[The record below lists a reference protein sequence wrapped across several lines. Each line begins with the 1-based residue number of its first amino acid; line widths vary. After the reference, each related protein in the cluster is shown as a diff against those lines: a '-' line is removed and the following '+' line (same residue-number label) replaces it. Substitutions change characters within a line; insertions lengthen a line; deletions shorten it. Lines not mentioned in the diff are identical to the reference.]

1 MKISIPIL
9 NLKYKDDLYRLILSL
24 FVLGIIAIFF
34 VSVLVIAAYSYPA
47 VIRYGA
53 PFLWVK
59 TWNPPMEIFGALTF
73 IAGTLFVTFLALIF
87 SVPLA
92 LGIGVF
98 LQEYCPFF
106 LRSFLTV
113 IIEMLAGIPS
123 VVFGVWGVLTI
134 VPWLR
139 ESVEPFF
146 NAYFSGIPFLKV
158 EENIGY
164 GILAASI
171 VVAFMILPIIA
182 SITKDSLSAV
192 PDLAKDGALAMGA
205 TRLDVIKNV
214 SLPYALSG
222 IYGGIVLGFGRA
234 VGETIAVVL
243 LIGNQ
248 AIVPKS
254 LFSVG
259 YTISSVLAN
268 TFTFAVIS
276 PIYASAEV
284 ELALILLVIS
294 LLVNIIGRNILNSV
308 IGGRLSRSQFGG
320 G

>member
-1 MKISIPIL
+1 MFT
-9 NLKYKDDLYRLILSL
+9 LKYKDDFFKYILSA
-24 FVLGIIAIFF
+24 FVLSVVLIFLTAVAII
-34 VSVLVIAAYSYPA
+34 LYYSYPS
-47 VIRYGA
+47 VIRYGVS
-53 PFLWVK
+53 FLWVK
-59 TWNPPMEIFGALTF
+59 EWNPPKEVFGALTF
-73 IAGTLFVTFLALIF
+73 LAGTFIVTFLALIF
-87 SVPLA
+87 AIPFSF
-92 LGIGVF
+92 GIGIF

-106 LRSFLTV
+106 LRGILAV

-123 VVFGVWGVLTI
+123 VVFGVWGVLTV
-134 VPWLR
+134 VPWIR

-146 NAYFSGIPFLKV
+146 DRHFSYIPFLKV

-171 VVAFMILPIIA
+171 IVAFMILPIIS
-182 SITKDSLSAV
+182 SITKDSLASV
-192 PDLAKDGALAMGA
+192 PKIAKDGALAMGA
-205 TRLDVIKNV
+205 TRLDVIRDV
-214 SLPYALSG
+214 SLPYALNG
-222 IYGGIVLGFGRA
+222 IYGGIILGFGRA

-248 AIVPKS
+248 AVVPKS

-259 YTISSVLAN
+259 YTISSMLAN

-284 ELALILLVIS
+284 ELALILLLTS
-294 LLVNIIGRNILNSV
+294 LIVNVVGRNILNRV
-308 IGGRLSRSQFGG
+308 IGGRFNRSQFGG

>member
-1 MKISIPIL
+1 MF
-9 NLKYKDDLYRLILSL
+9 NLKYKDDLYKFILSI
-24 FVLGIIAIFF
+24 FVLSVISIFLIA
-34 VSVLVIAAYSYPA
+34 VIVILFYSYPA
-47 VIRYGA
+47 IIRYGF

-59 TWNPPMEIFGALTF
+59 EWNPRTEVFGALTF
-73 IAGTLFVTFLALIF
+73 LAGTFMVTFLALLFAIPF
-87 SVPLA
+87 SFGV
-92 LGIGVF
+92 GIF
-98 LQEYCPFF
+98 LQEYCPLF
-106 LRSFLTV
+106 LRGVFTI

-139 ESVEPFF
+139 KDVEPFF
-146 NAYFSGIPFLKV
+146 GRHFSSIPFLKV
-158 EENIGY
+158 EMNIGY

-171 VVAFMILPIIA
+171 VVAFMILPIIS
-182 SITKDSLSAV
+182 SITKDSLASV
-192 PDLAKDGALAMGA
+192 PKIAKDGALAMGA
-205 TRLDVIKNV
+205 TRLDVIKDI
-214 SLPYALSG
+214 SLPYASNG
-222 IYGGIVLGFGRA
+222 IYGGIILGFGRA

-259 YTISSVLAN
+259 YTISAVLAN

-284 ELALILLVIS
+284 ELALILLAVS
-294 LLVNIIGRNILNSV
+294 LIINIVGRNILNKV
-308 IGGRLSRSQFGG
+308 IGGRFNRSQFGG

>member
-1 MKISIPIL
+1 MF
-9 NLKYKDDLYRLILSL
+9 NLKYKDDLYKFILSI
-24 FVLGIIAIFF
+24 FVLSVISVFLIA
-34 VSVLVIAAYSYPA
+34 VTVILFYSYPA
-47 VIRYGA
+47 IIRYGF

-59 TWNPPMEIFGALTF
+59 VWNPPKEVFGALTF
-73 IAGTLFVTFLALIF
+73 LAGTFMVTFLALLFAIPF
-87 SVPLA
+87 SF
-92 LGIGVF
+92 GIGIF
-98 LQEYCPFF
+98 LQEYCPLF
-106 LRSFLTV
+106 LRGIFTV

-146 NAYFSGIPFLKV
+146 DRYFSSIPFLKV

-171 VVAFMILPIIA
+171 VVAFMILPIIS
-182 SITKDSLSAV
+182 SITKDSLASV
-192 PDLAKDGALAMGA
+192 PKIAKDGALAMGA
-205 TRLDVIKNV
+205 TRLDVIKDV
-214 SLPYALSG
+214 SLPYALNG
-222 IYGGIVLGFGRA
+222 IYGGIILGFGRA

-259 YTISSVLAN
+259 YTISAVLAN

-284 ELALILLVIS
+284 ELALILLAVS
-294 LLVNIIGRNILNSV
+294 LIVNIVGRNILNKV
-308 IGGRLSRSQFGG
+308 IGGRFNRSQFGG

>member
-1 MKISIPIL
+1 MF
-9 NLKYKDDLYRLILSL
+9 NLKYKDDLYKFILSI
-24 FVLGIIAIFF
+24 FVLSVISVFLIA
-34 VSVLVIAAYSYPA
+34 VTVILFYSYPA
-47 VIRYGA
+47 IIRYGF

-59 TWNPPMEIFGALTF
+59 EWNPPKEVFGALTF
-73 IAGTLFVTFLALIF
+73 LAGTFMVTFLALLFAIPF
-87 SVPLA
+87 SF
-92 LGIGVF
+92 GIGIF
-98 LQEYCPFF
+98 LQEYCPLF
-106 LRSFLTV
+106 LRGIFTV

-146 NAYFSGIPFLKV
+146 DRYFSSIPFLKV

-171 VVAFMILPIIA
+171 VVAFMILPIIS
-182 SITKDSLSAV
+182 SITKDSLASV
-192 PDLAKDGALAMGA
+192 PKIAKDGALAMGA
-205 TRLDVIKNV
+205 TRLDVIKDV
-214 SLPYALSG
+214 SLPYALNG
-222 IYGGIVLGFGRA
+222 IYGGIILGFGRA

-259 YTISSVLAN
+259 YTISAVLAN

-284 ELALILLVIS
+284 ELALILLAVS
-294 LLVNIIGRNILNSV
+294 LIVNIVGRNILNKV
-308 IGGRLSRSQFGG
+308 IGGRFNRSQFGG

>member
-1 MKISIPIL
+1 MF
-9 NLKYKDDLYRLILSL
+9 NLKYKDDLYKFILSI
-24 FVLGIIAIFF
+24 FVLSVISVFLIA
-34 VSVLVIAAYSYPA
+34 VTVILFYSYPA
-47 VIRYGA
+47 IIRYGF

-59 TWNPPMEIFGALTF
+59 EWNPPKEVFGALTF
-73 IAGTLFVTFLALIF
+73 LAGTFMVTFLALLFAIPF
-87 SVPLA
+87 SF
-92 LGIGVF
+92 GIGIF
-98 LQEYCPFF
+98 LQEYCPLF
-106 LRSFLTV
+106 LRGIFTV

-146 NAYFSGIPFLKV
+146 DRYFSSIPFLKV

-171 VVAFMILPIIA
+171 VVAFMILPIIS
-182 SITKDSLSAV
+182 SITKDSLASV
-192 PDLAKDGALAMGA
+192 PKIAKDGALAMGA
-205 TRLDVIKNV
+205 TRLDVIKDV
-214 SLPYALSG
+214 SLPYALNG
-222 IYGGIVLGFGRA
+222 IYGGIILGFGRA

-259 YTISSVLAN
+259 YTISAVLAN

-284 ELALILLVIS
+284 ELALILLVVS
-294 LLVNIIGRNILNSV
+294 LIVNIVGRNILNKV
-308 IGGRLSRSQFGG
+308 IGGRFNRSQFGG

>member
-1 MKISIPIL
+1 MF
-9 NLKYKDDLYRLILSL
+9 NLKYKDDLYKFILSI
-24 FVLGIIAIFF
+24 FVLSVISVFLIA
-34 VSVLVIAAYSYPA
+34 VTVILFYSYPA
-47 VIRYGA
+47 IIRYGF

-59 TWNPPMEIFGALTF
+59 VWNPPKEVFGALTF
-73 IAGTLFVTFLALIF
+73 LAGTFMVTFLALLFAIPF
-87 SVPLA
+87 SF
-92 LGIGVF
+92 GIGIF
-98 LQEYCPFF
+98 LQEYCPLF
-106 LRSFLTV
+106 LRGIFTV

-139 ESVEPFF
+139 KDVEPFF
-146 NAYFSGIPFLKV
+146 GRHFSSIPFLKV
-158 EENIGY
+158 EMNIGY

-171 VVAFMILPIIA
+171 VVAFMILPIIS
-182 SITKDSLSAV
+182 SITKDSLASV
-192 PDLAKDGALAMGA
+192 PKIAKDGALAMGA
-205 TRLDVIKNV
+205 TRLDVIKDV
-214 SLPYALSG
+214 SLPYALNG
-222 IYGGIVLGFGRA
+222 IYGGIILGFGRA

-259 YTISSVLAN
+259 YTISAVLAN

-284 ELALILLVIS
+284 ELALILLAVS
-294 LLVNIIGRNILNSV
+294 LIVNIVGRNILNKV
-308 IGGRLSRSQFGG
+308 IGGRFNRSQFGG

>member
-1 MKISIPIL
+1 MF
-9 NLKYKDDLYRLILSL
+9 NLKYKDDLYKIILSV
-24 FVLGIIAIFF
+24 FVLSVISVFLIA
-34 VSVLVIAAYSYPA
+34 VAVILFYSYPA
-47 VIRYGA
+47 IIRYGF

-59 TWNPPMEIFGALTF
+59 EWNPPKEVFGALTF
-73 IAGTLFVTFLALIF
+73 LVGTFMVTFLALLFAIPF
-87 SVPLA
+87 SF
-92 LGIGVF
+92 GIGIF
-98 LQEYCPFF
+98 LQEYCPLF
-106 LRSFLTV
+106 LRGIFTV

-146 NAYFSGIPFLKV
+146 DRHFSSIPFLKV

-171 VVAFMILPIIA
+171 VVAFMILPIIS
-182 SITKDSLSAV
+182 SITKDSLASV
-192 PDLAKDGALAMGA
+192 PKIAKDGALAMGA
-205 TRLDVIKNV
+205 TRLDVIKDV
-214 SLPYALSG
+214 SLPYALNG
-222 IYGGIVLGFGRA
+222 IYGGIILGFGRA

-259 YTISSVLAN
+259 YTISAVLAN

-284 ELALILLVIS
+284 ELALMLLAVS
-294 LLVNIIGRNILNSV
+294 LIINIVGRNILNKV

>member
-1 MKISIPIL
+1 MF
-9 NLKYKDDLYRLILSL
+9 NLKYKDDLYKFILSI
-24 FVLGIIAIFF
+24 FVLSVISVFLIA
-34 VSVLVIAAYSYPA
+34 VTVILFYSYPA
-47 VIRYGA
+47 IIRYGF

-59 TWNPPMEIFGALTF
+59 EWNPPKEVFGALTF
-73 IAGTLFVTFLALIF
+73 LAGTFMVTFLALLFAIPF
-87 SVPLA
+87 SF
-92 LGIGVF
+92 GIGIF
-98 LQEYCPFF
+98 LQEYCPLF
-106 LRSFLTV
+106 LRGIFTV

-146 NAYFSGIPFLKV
+146 DRHFSSIPFLKV

-171 VVAFMILPIIA
+171 VVAFMILPIIS
-182 SITKDSLSAV
+182 SITKDSLASV
-192 PDLAKDGALAMGA
+192 PKIAKDGALAMGA
-205 TRLDVIKNV
+205 TRLDVIKDV
-214 SLPYALSG
+214 SLPYALNG
-222 IYGGIVLGFGRA
+222 IYGGIILGFGRA

-259 YTISSVLAN
+259 YTISAVLAN

-276 PIYASAEV
+276 PIYAYAEV
-284 ELALILLVIS
+284 ELALILLAVS
-294 LLVNIIGRNILNSV
+294 LIVNIVGRNILNKV
-308 IGGRLSRSQFGG
+308 IGGRFNRSQFGG

>member
-1 MKISIPIL
+1 MF
-9 NLKYKDDLYRLILSL
+9 NLKYKDDLYKIILSV
-24 FVLGIIAIFF
+24 FVLSVISVFLIA
-34 VSVLVIAAYSYPA
+34 VAVILFYSYPA
-47 VIRYGA
+47 IIRYGF

-59 TWNPPMEIFGALTF
+59 EWNPPKEVFGALTF
-73 IAGTLFVTFLALIF
+73 LVGTFMVTFLALLFAIPF
-87 SVPLA
+87 SF
-92 LGIGVF
+92 GIGIF
-98 LQEYCPFF
+98 LQEYCPLF
-106 LRSFLTV
+106 LRGIFTV

-146 NAYFSGIPFLKV
+146 DRHFSSIPFLKV

-171 VVAFMILPIIA
+171 VVAFMILPIIS
-182 SITKDSLSAV
+182 SITKDSLASV
-192 PDLAKDGALAMGA
+192 PKIAKDGALAMGA
-205 TRLDVIKNV
+205 TRLDVIKDV
-214 SLPYALSG
+214 SLPYALNG
-222 IYGGIVLGFGRA
+222 IYGGIILGFGRA

-259 YTISSVLAN
+259 YTISAVLAN

-284 ELALILLVIS
+284 ELALILLAVS
-294 LLVNIIGRNILNSV
+294 LIVNIVGRNILNKV
-308 IGGRLSRSQFGG
+308 IGGRFNRSQFGG

>member
-1 MKISIPIL
+1 MF
-9 NLKYKDDLYRLILSL
+9 NLKYKDDLYKFILSI
-24 FVLGIIAIFF
+24 FVLSVISVFLIA
-34 VSVLVIAAYSYPA
+34 VTVILFYSYPA
-47 VIRYGA
+47 IIRYGF

-59 TWNPPMEIFGALTF
+59 EWNPPKEVFGALTF
-73 IAGTLFVTFLALIF
+73 LAGTFMVTFLALLFAIPF
-87 SVPLA
+87 SF
-92 LGIGVF
+92 GIGIF
-98 LQEYCPFF
+98 LQEYCPLF
-106 LRSFLTV
+106 LRGIFTV

-146 NAYFSGIPFLKV
+146 DAHFSSIPFLKV

-171 VVAFMILPIIA
+171 VVAFMVLPIIS
-182 SITKDSLSAV
+182 SITKDSLASV
-192 PDLAKDGALAMGA
+192 PKIAKDGALAMGA
-205 TRLDVIKNV
+205 TRLDVIKDV
-214 SLPYALSG
+214 SLPYALNG
-222 IYGGIVLGFGRA
+222 IYGGIILGFGRA

-259 YTISSVLAN
+259 YTISAVLAN

-284 ELALILLVIS
+284 ELALILLVVS
-294 LLVNIIGRNILNSV
+294 LIVNIVGRNILNKV
-308 IGGRLSRSQFGG
+308 IGGRFNRSQFGG

>member
-1 MKISIPIL
+1 MF
-9 NLKYKDDLYRLILSL
+9 NLKYKDDLFKFILSI
-24 FVLGIIAIFF
+24 FVSLVVLVFLTAVGIILF
-34 VSVLVIAAYSYPA
+34 YSYPSL
-47 VIRYGA
+47 VRYGFS
-53 PFLWVK
+53 FLWVK
-59 TWNPPMEIFGALTF
+59 VWNPPREIFGALTF
-73 IAGTLFVTFLALIF
+73 LVGTFVVTFIALIF
-87 SVPLA
+87 AVPFSF
-92 LGIGVF
+92 GIGIF
-98 LQEYCPFF
+98 LEEYCPLFLKGFF
-106 LRSFLTV
+106 TV

-146 NAYFSGIPFLKV
+146 TKHFSGIPFLKV

-164 GILAASI
+164 GVLAAGI
-171 VVAFMILPIIA
+171 VVAFMILPIIS
-182 SITKDSLSAV
+182 SITKDSLASV
-192 PDLAKDGALAMGA
+192 PKIAKDGALAMGA
-205 TRLDVIKNV
+205 TKLDVIRDV
-214 SLPYALSG
+214 SMPYALNG
-222 IYGGIVLGFGRA
+222 IYGGIILGFGRA

-248 AIVPKS
+248 AVIPKS

-259 YTISSVLAN
+259 YTISSLLAN

-284 ELALILLVIS
+284 ELALLLLLVS
-294 LLVNIIGRNILNSV
+294 LIVNIVGRNILNRV
-308 IGGRLSRSQFGG
+308 IGGRFNRSQFGG

>member
-1 MKISIPIL
+1 MF
-9 NLKYKDDLYRLILSL
+9 NLKYKDDLYKFILSI
-24 FVLGIIAIFF
+24 FVLSVISVFLIA
-34 VSVLVIAAYSYPA
+34 VTVILFYSYPA
-47 VIRYGA
+47 IIRYGF

-59 TWNPPMEIFGALTF
+59 EWNPPKEVFGALTF
-73 IAGTLFVTFLALIF
+73 LAGTFMVTFLALLFAIPF
-87 SVPLA
+87 SF
-92 LGIGVF
+92 GIGIF
-98 LQEYCPFF
+98 LQEYCPLF
-106 LRSFLTV
+106 LRGIFTV

-146 NAYFSGIPFLKV
+146 DRHFSSIPFLKV

-171 VVAFMILPIIA
+171 VVAFMILPIIS
-182 SITKDSLSAV
+182 SITKDSLASV
-192 PDLAKDGALAMGA
+192 PKIAKDGALAMGA
-205 TRLDVIKNV
+205 TRLDVIKDV
-214 SLPYALSG
+214 SLPYALNG
-222 IYGGIVLGFGRA
+222 IYGGIILGFGRA

-259 YTISSVLAN
+259 YTISAVLAN

-284 ELALILLVIS
+284 ELALILLAVS
-294 LLVNIIGRNILNSV
+294 LIVNIVGRNILNKV
-308 IGGRLSRSQFGG
+308 IGGRFNRSQFGG

>member
-1 MKISIPIL
+1 MFT
-9 NLKYKDDLYRLILSL
+9 LKYKDDFFKYILSV
-24 FVLGIIAIFF
+24 FVLAVVLIF
-34 VSVLVIAAYSYPA
+34 LTAVIVIMYYSYPA
-47 VIRYGA
+47 VIRYGIS
-53 PFLWVK
+53 FLWVK
-59 TWNPPMEIFGALTF
+59 VWNPPKEVFGALTF
-73 IAGTLFVTFLALIF
+73 LAGTFFVTFLALIF
-87 SVPLA
+87 AIPFSFA
-92 LGIGVF
+92 IGTF
-98 LQEYCPFF
+98 LEEYCPFF
-106 LRSFLTV
+106 LRGIFTV

-123 VVFGVWGVLTI
+123 VVFGVWGVLTV

-139 ESVEPFF
+139 KSVEPFF
-146 NAYFSGIPFLKV
+146 DRHFSYIPFLKV

-171 VVAFMILPIIA
+171 VVAFMILPIIS
-182 SITKDSLSAV
+182 SITKDSLASV
-192 PDLAKDGALAMGA
+192 PKLAKDGALAMGA
-205 TRLDVIKNV
+205 TRLEVIKNV
-214 SLPYALSG
+214 SLPYALNG
-222 IYGGIVLGFGRA
+222 IYGGIIIGFGRA

-284 ELALILLVIS
+284 ELALILLLTS
-294 LLVNIIGRNILNSV
+294 LIVNVIGRNILNRV
-308 IGGRLSRSQFGG
+308 VGGRFNRSQFGG

>member
-1 MKISIPIL
+1 MFT
-9 NLKYKDDLYRLILSL
+9 LKYKDDLFKYILSV
-24 FVLGIIAIFF
+24 FVLAVVLIFLTAF
-34 VSVLVIAAYSYPA
+34 IVILYYSYPA
-47 VIRYGA
+47 VIRYGIS
-53 PFLWVK
+53 FLWVK
-59 TWNPPMEIFGALTF
+59 EWNPPIKVFGALTF
-73 IAGTLFVTFLALIF
+73 LAGTFIVTFLALIF
-87 SVPLA
+87 AIPFSF
-92 LGIGVF
+92 GIGIF

-106 LRSFLTV
+106 LRGILTV

-123 VVFGVWGVLTI
+123 VVFGVWGVLTV

-146 NAYFSGIPFLKV
+146 NAHFSSIPFLKV

-171 VVAFMILPIIA
+171 IVAFMILPIIS
-182 SITKDSLSAV
+182 SITKDSLASV
-192 PDLAKDGALAMGA
+192 PKLAKDGALAMGA
-205 TRLDVIKNV
+205 TRLEVIRNV

-222 IYGGIVLGFGRA
+222 IYGGIILGFGRA

-248 AIVPKS
+248 AVVPKS

-259 YTISSVLAN
+259 YTISAMLAN

-284 ELALILLVIS
+284 ELALILLLTS
-294 LLVNIIGRNILNSV
+294 LIVNIIGRNILNRV
-308 IGGRLSRSQFGG
+308 IGGRFNRSQFGG

>member
-1 MKISIPIL
+1 MF
-9 NLKYKDDLYRLILSL
+9 NLKYKDDLYKFILSI
-24 FVLGIIAIFF
+24 FVLSVISVFLIA
-34 VSVLVIAAYSYPA
+34 VTVILFYSYPA
-47 VIRYGA
+47 IIRYGF

-59 TWNPPMEIFGALTF
+59 EWNPPKEVFGALTF
-73 IAGTLFVTFLALIF
+73 LAGTFMVTFLALLFAIPF
-87 SVPLA
+87 SF
-92 LGIGVF
+92 GIGIF
-98 LQEYCPFF
+98 LQEYCPLF
-106 LRSFLTV
+106 LRGIFTV

-146 NAYFSGIPFLKV
+146 DIYFSSIPFLKV

-171 VVAFMILPIIA
+171 VVAFMILPIIS
-182 SITKDSLSAV
+182 SITKDSLASV
-192 PDLAKDGALAMGA
+192 PKIAKDGALAMGA
-205 TRLDVIKNV
+205 TRLDVIKDV
-214 SLPYALSG
+214 SLPYALNG
-222 IYGGIVLGFGRA
+222 IYGGIILGFGRA

-259 YTISSVLAN
+259 YTISAVLAN

-284 ELALILLVIS
+284 ELALILLAVS
-294 LLVNIIGRNILNSV
+294 LIVNIVGRNILNKV
-308 IGGRLSRSQFGG
+308 IGGRFNRSQFGG

>member
-1 MKISIPIL
+1 MF
-9 NLKYKDDLYRLILSL
+9 NLKYKDDLYKFILS
-24 FVLGIIAIFF
+24 IFMLSV
-34 VSVLVIAAYSYPA
+34 VSVFLIAVIVILFYSYPA
-47 VIRYGA
+47 IIRYGFS
-53 PFLWVK
+53 FLWVSA
-59 TWNPPMEIFGALTF
+59 WNPPKEIFGALTF
-73 IAGTLFVTFLALIF
+73 LVGTFIVTFLALLFAIPF
-87 SVPLA
+87 SF
-92 LGIGVF
+92 GIGIF
-98 LQEYCPFF
+98 LQEYCPLF
-106 LRSFLTV
+106 LRGIFTV
-113 IIEMLAGIPS
+113 IIEMMAGIPS

-146 NAYFSGIPFLKV
+146 DKYFSSIPFLKV

-171 VVAFMILPIIA
+171 VVAFMILPIIS
-182 SITKDSLSAV
+182 SITKDSLASV
-192 PDLAKDGALAMGA
+192 PKIAKDGALAMGA
-205 TRLDVIKNV
+205 TRLDVIKDV
-214 SLPYALSG
+214 SLPYALNG
-222 IYGGIVLGFGRA
+222 IYGGIILGFGRA

-248 AIVPKS
+248 AIIPKS

-259 YTISSVLAN
+259 YTISSLLAN

-284 ELALILLVIS
+284 ELALILLAVS
-294 LLVNIIGRNILNSV
+294 LIINVVGRNILNRV
-308 IGGRLSRSQFGG
+308 IGGRFGRSQFGG

>member
-1 MKISIPIL
+1 MF
-9 NLKYKDDLYRLILSL
+9 NLKYKDDLYKIILSVFALSVISVFLIAVAVIL
-24 FVLGIIAIFF
+24 F
-34 VSVLVIAAYSYPA
+34 YSYPA
-47 VIRYGA
+47 IIRYGF

-59 TWNPPMEIFGALTF
+59 EWNPPKEVFGALTF
-73 IAGTLFVTFLALIF
+73 LVGTFMVTFLALLFAIPF
-87 SVPLA
+87 SF
-92 LGIGVF
+92 GIGIF
-98 LQEYCPFF
+98 LQEYCPLF
-106 LRSFLTV
+106 LRGIFTV

-146 NAYFSGIPFLKV
+146 DRHFSSIPFLKV

-171 VVAFMILPIIA
+171 VVAFMILPIIS
-182 SITKDSLSAV
+182 SITKDSLASV
-192 PDLAKDGALAMGA
+192 PKIAKDGALAMGA
-205 TRLDVIKNV
+205 TRLDVIKDV
-214 SLPYALSG
+214 SLPYALNG
-222 IYGGIVLGFGRA
+222 IYGGIILGFGRA

-259 YTISSVLAN
+259 YTISAVLAN

-284 ELALILLVIS
+284 ELALMLLAVS
-294 LLVNIIGRNILNSV
+294 LIINIVGRNILNKV

>member
-1 MKISIPIL
+1 MF
-9 NLKYKDDLYRLILSL
+9 NLKYKDDLYKFILSI
-24 FVLGIIAIFF
+24 FVLSVISVFLIAVTIILF
-34 VSVLVIAAYSYPA
+34 YSYPA
-47 VIRYGA
+47 IIRYGF

-59 TWNPPMEIFGALTF
+59 EWNPPKEVFGALTF
-73 IAGTLFVTFLALIF
+73 LAGTFMVTFLALLFAIPF
-87 SVPLA
+87 SF
-92 LGIGVF
+92 GIGIF
-98 LQEYCPFF
+98 LQEYCPLF
-106 LRSFLTV
+106 LRGIFTV

-146 NAYFSGIPFLKV
+146 DRYFSSIPFLKV

-171 VVAFMILPIIA
+171 VVAFMILPIIS
-182 SITKDSLSAV
+182 SITKDSLASV
-192 PDLAKDGALAMGA
+192 PKIAKDGALAMGA
-205 TRLDVIKNV
+205 TRLDVIKDV
-214 SLPYALSG
+214 SLPYALNG
-222 IYGGIVLGFGRA
+222 IYGGIILGFGRA

-259 YTISSVLAN
+259 YTISAVLAN

-284 ELALILLVIS
+284 ELALILLAVS
-294 LLVNIIGRNILNSV
+294 LIVNIVGRNILNKV
-308 IGGRLSRSQFGG
+308 IGGRFNRSQFGG

>member
-1 MKISIPIL
+1 MF
-9 NLKYKDDLYRLILSL
+9 NLKYKDDLYKFILSI
-24 FVLGIIAIFF
+24 FVLSVISVFLIA
-34 VSVLVIAAYSYPA
+34 VTVILFYSYPA
-47 VIRYGA
+47 IIRYGF

-59 TWNPPMEIFGALTF
+59 EWNPPKEVFGALTF
-73 IAGTLFVTFLALIF
+73 LAGTFMVTFLALLFAIPF
-87 SVPLA
+87 SF
-92 LGIGVF
+92 GIGIF
-98 LQEYCPFF
+98 LQEYCPLF
-106 LRSFLTV
+106 LRGIFTV

-146 NAYFSGIPFLKV
+146 DRHFSSIPFLKV

-171 VVAFMILPIIA
+171 VVAFMILPIIS
-182 SITKDSLSAV
+182 SITKDSLASV
-192 PDLAKDGALAMGA
+192 PKIAKDGALAMGA
-205 TRLDVIKNV
+205 TRLDVIKDV
-214 SLPYALSG
+214 SLPYALNG
-222 IYGGIVLGFGRA
+222 IYGGIILGFGRA

-259 YTISSVLAN
+259 YTISAVLAN
-268 TFTFAVIS
+268 TFTFPVIS

-284 ELALILLVIS
+284 ELALILLAVS
-294 LLVNIIGRNILNSV
+294 LIVNIVGRNILNKV
-308 IGGRLSRSQFGG
+308 IGGRFNRSQFGG

>member
-1 MKISIPIL
+1 MFT
-9 NLKYKDDLYRLILSL
+9 LKYKDDLYKFILSI
-24 FVLGIIAIFF
+24 FVL
-34 VSVLVIAAYSYPA
+34 SVLSIFLIAVIVILFYSYPA
-47 VIRYGA
+47 IIRYGF

-59 TWNPPMEIFGALTF
+59 GWDPRTEVFGALTF
-73 IAGTLFVTFLALIF
+73 LAGTFMVTFLALLFAIPF
-87 SVPLA
+87 SFGV
-92 LGIGVF
+92 GIF
-98 LQEYCPFF
+98 LQEYCPLF
-106 LRSFLTV
+106 LRGIFTI

-139 ESVEPFF
+139 KDVEPFF
-146 NAYFSGIPFLKV
+146 GRHFSSIPFLKV
-158 EENIGY
+158 EMNIGY

-171 VVAFMILPIIA
+171 VVAFMILPIIS
-182 SITKDSLSAV
+182 SITKDSLASV
-192 PDLAKDGALAMGA
+192 PKIAKDGALAMGA
-205 TRLDVIKNV
+205 TRLDVIKDV
-214 SLPYALSG
+214 SLPYALNG
-222 IYGGIVLGFGRA
+222 IYGGIILGFGRA

-259 YTISSVLAN
+259 YTISAVLAN

-284 ELALILLVIS
+284 ELALILLAVS
-294 LLVNIIGRNILNSV
+294 LIINIVGRNILNRV
-308 IGGRLSRSQFGG
+308 IGGRFSRSQFGG

>member
-1 MKISIPIL
+1 MFT
-9 NLKYKDDLYRLILSL
+9 LKYKDDLFKYILSA
-24 FVLGIIAIFF
+24 FVLSVVLIFLTAVAII
-34 VSVLVIAAYSYPA
+34 LYYSYPS
-47 VIRYGA
+47 VIRYGVS
-53 PFLWVK
+53 FLWVK
-59 TWNPPMEIFGALTF
+59 EWNPPKEVFGALTF
-73 IAGTLFVTFLALIF
+73 LAGTFIVTFLALIF
-87 SVPLA
+87 AIPFSF
-92 LGIGVF
+92 GIGIF

-106 LRSFLTV
+106 LRGILTV

-146 NAYFSGIPFLKV
+146 DRHFSYIPFLKV

-171 VVAFMILPIIA
+171 IVAFMILPIIS
-182 SITKDSLSAV
+182 SITKDSLASV
-192 PDLAKDGALAMGA
+192 PKIAKDGALAMGA
-205 TRLDVIKNV
+205 TRLDVIRDV
-214 SLPYALSG
+214 SLPYALNG
-222 IYGGIVLGFGRA
+222 IYGGIILGFGRA

-248 AIVPKS
+248 AVVPKS

-259 YTISSVLAN
+259 YTISSMLAN

-284 ELALILLVIS
+284 ELALILLLTS
-294 LLVNIIGRNILNSV
+294 LIVNVVGRNILNRV
-308 IGGRLSRSQFGG
+308 IGGRFNRSQFGG

>member
-1 MKISIPIL
+1 MFT
-9 NLKYKDDLYRLILSL
+9 LKYKDDLFKFILSV
-24 FVLGIIAIFF
+24 FVLS
-34 VSVLVIAAYSYPA
+34 VVLVFLISIIIILYYSYPSIA
-47 VIRYGA
+47 RYGIS
-53 PFLWVK
+53 FLWTK
-59 TWNPPMEIFGALTF
+59 EWNPPKEIFGALTF
-73 IAGTLFVTFLALIF
+73 IAGTFLVTFLSLLFAIPF
-87 SVPLA
+87 SF
-92 LGIGVF
+92 GIGIF

-106 LRSFLTV
+106 LRGVFTV
-113 IIEMLAGIPS
+113 IVEMLAGIPS

-146 NAYFSGIPFLKV
+146 NAHFSGVPFLKV

-171 VVAFMILPIIA
+171 IVAFMILPIIS
-182 SITKDSLSAV
+182 SITKDSLASV
-192 PDLAKDGALAMGA
+192 PKLAKDGALAMGA
-205 TRLDVIKNV
+205 TKLDVIKDV
-214 SLPYALSG
+214 SLPYALNG
-222 IYGGIVLGFGRA
+222 IYGGIILGFGRA
-234 VGETIAVVL
+234 IGETIAVVL

-248 AIVPKS
+248 AVVPKS

-259 YTISSVLAN
+259 YTISSLLAN

-284 ELALILLVIS
+284 ELALLLLLTS
-294 LLVNIIGRNILNSV
+294 LIINIVGRNILNRV
-308 IGGRLSRSQFGG
+308 IGGRFSRSQFGG

>member
-1 MKISIPIL
+1 MF
-9 NLKYKDDLYRLILSL
+9 NLKYKDDLFKFILSL
-24 FVLGIIAIFF
+24 FVLSVVSIFLIAVIIILF
-34 VSVLVIAAYSYPA
+34 YSYPA
-47 VIRYGA
+47 IVRYGFS
-53 PFLWVK
+53 FLWVK
-59 TWNPPMEIFGALTF
+59 EWNPPKEIFGALTF
-73 IAGTLFVTFLALIF
+73 LVGTFMVTFLALIF
-87 SVPLA
+87 AVPFSF
-92 LGIGVF
+92 GIGIF
-98 LQEYCPFF
+98 LEEYCP
-106 LRSFLTV
+106 SFLKGFFTI

-139 ESVEPFF
+139 NSVEPFF
-146 NAYFSGIPFLKV
+146 NSHFSNIPFLKV

-171 VVAFMILPIIA
+171 IVAFMILPIIS
-182 SITKDSLSAV
+182 SITKDSLASV
-192 PDLAKDGALAMGA
+192 PKIAKDGALAMGA
-205 TRLDVIKNV
+205 TRLDVIKDV
-214 SLPYALSG
+214 SMPYALNG
-222 IYGGIVLGFGRA
+222 IYGGIILGFGRA

-248 AIVPKS
+248 AVIPKS

-259 YTISSVLAN
+259 YTISSLLAN

-284 ELALILLVIS
+284 ELALLLLLVS
-294 LLVNIIGRNILNSV
+294 LIVNIVGRNILNRV
-308 IGGRLSRSQFGG
+308 IGGRFNRSQFGG

>member
-1 MKISIPIL
+1 MF
-9 NLKYKDDLYRLILSL
+9 NLKYKDDLYKIILSV
-24 FVLGIIAIFF
+24 FVLSVISVFLIA
-34 VSVLVIAAYSYPA
+34 VTVILFYSYPA
-47 VIRYGA
+47 IIRYGF

-59 TWNPPMEIFGALTF
+59 EWNPPKEVFGALTF
-73 IAGTLFVTFLALIF
+73 LAGTFMVTFLALLFAIPF
-87 SVPLA
+87 SF
-92 LGIGVF
+92 GIGIF
-98 LQEYCPFF
+98 LQEYCPLF
-106 LRSFLTV
+106 LRGIFTV

-146 NAYFSGIPFLKV
+146 DRHFSSIPFLKV

-171 VVAFMILPIIA
+171 VVAFMILPIIS
-182 SITKDSLSAV
+182 SITKDSLASV
-192 PDLAKDGALAMGA
+192 PKIAKDGALAMGA
-205 TRLDVIKNV
+205 TKLDVIKDV
-214 SLPYALSG
+214 SLPYALNG
-222 IYGGIVLGFGRA
+222 IYGGIILGFGRA

-259 YTISSVLAN
+259 YTISAVLAN

-284 ELALILLVIS
+284 ELALILLAVS
-294 LLVNIIGRNILNSV
+294 LIINIVGRNILNKV
-308 IGGRLSRSQFGG
+308 IGGRFNRSQFGG